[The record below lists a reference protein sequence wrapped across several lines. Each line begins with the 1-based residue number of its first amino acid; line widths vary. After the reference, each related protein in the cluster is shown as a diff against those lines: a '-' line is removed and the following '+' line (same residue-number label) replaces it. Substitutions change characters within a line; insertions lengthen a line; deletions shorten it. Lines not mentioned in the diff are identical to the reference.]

1 MGLYDKYI
9 LPHILDF
16 VMGQKDIAEL
26 RQEVVPAAR
35 GRVLEVGMGSGLNL
49 PFYGSSVETVVG
61 LDPSRELLKMAARR
75 ITHAPSP
82 VSRVPVSL
90 VDGSAED
97 IPFEDASFDTVL
109 TTWTLCSI
117 PDGARALSEMR
128 RVLKPSGELVFIE
141 HGRSPEARIQAWQ
154 DRLTP
159 LWRRCSG
166 GCHMNRDIGAM
177 IRAAGFA
184 ITRMRT
190 GYMMKGPRPLTYHY
204 EGAASR
210 G

>member
-1 MGLYDKYI
+1 MGFYDKYI
-9 LPHILDF
+9 LPPILDLA
-16 VMGQKDIAEL
+16 MGQKDVAKL

-49 PFYGSSVETVVG
+49 PFYQPEAENIVG
-61 LDPSRELLKMAARR
+61 LDPSPELLKMAGRR
-75 ITHAPSP
+75 IADAPS
-82 VSRVPVSL
+82 PVSL

-97 IPFEDASFDTVL
+97 IPFADASFDTVL

-117 PDGARALSEMR
+117 PDGAKALSEMR
-128 RVLKPSGELVFIE
+128 RVLKPSGALIFIE
-141 HGRSPEARIQAWQ
+141 HGRSPDARVEAWQ

-159 LWRRCSG
+159 LWRRCAG
-166 GCHMNRDIGAM
+166 GCHMNRDIEAM
-177 IRAAGFA
+177 IGDAGFA
-184 ITRMRT
+184 ITKLRT

-204 EGAASR
+204 EGTASR

>member
-1 MGLYDKYI
+1 MGFYDRYI
-9 LPHILDF
+9 LPRILDL

-26 RQEVVPAAR
+26 RRDVVPAAQ

-49 PFYGSSVETVVG
+49 PFYGREAVNIVG
-61 LDPSRELLKMAARR
+61 LDPSKELLKMAGRR
-75 ITHAPSP
+75 IADATS
-82 VSRVPVSL
+82 PVSL

-97 IPFEDASFDTVL
+97 IPFADASFDTVL

-141 HGRSPEARIQAWQ
+141 HGRSPDARVEAWQ

-166 GCHMNRDIGAM
+166 GCHMNRDMGAM

-204 EGAASR
+204 EGTASR

>member
-26 RQEVVPAAR
+26 RQEVVPAAG

-49 PFYGSSVETVVG
+49 PFYGPTVEAVVG
-61 LDPSRELLKMAARR
+61 LDPSVELLKMAARR
-75 ITHAPSP
+75 IADAPL
-82 VSRVPVSL
+82 PVSL

-97 IPFEDASFDTVL
+97 IPFSDASFDTVL

-128 RVLKPSGELVFIE
+128 RVLKPSGALIFIE
-141 HGRSPEARIQAWQ
+141 HGRSPDARVVAWQ

-159 LWRRCSG
+159 LWRHCSG
-166 GCHMNRDIGAM
+166 GCHMNRDMGAM

-184 ITRMRT
+184 ITRLRT

-204 EGAASR
+204 EGAATR
-210 G
+210 R